1 MSRLMVAPLVA
12 LLCVALATPAA
23 RAQTTLHLYGYDG
36 DPVNA
41 IIDWGSDPANAT
53 CPRIIQGAG
62 QSVTCELTGSGDR
75 IRVSGTVPQFGPGS
89 LSETGNTVSRV
100 VSWGNVGLR
109 SLDGA
114 FKGNPSLTAVPVTVP
129 ETVENLN
136 STFKDASAFSQ
147 NLASWGMSV
156 KNVVTM
162 TDLFDGALAQM
173 TDMSRWC
180 MKNFEETPPGFLG
193 RSQGRAPALIN
204 FSSRSPRMRE
214 CGLTLPG
221 GLPATAEAESF
232 FSFSLRSGLEVWSNA
247 PAQTDLTLM
256 TFDVVGGELPP
267 GLTLDGVTGQISGFP
282 TTPGEYVFQIR
293 ARQSQG
299 D

>member
-1 MSRLMVAPLVA
+1 MSRLMVPPLVA

-41 IIDWGSDPANAT
+41 VIDWGSVPANAT

-62 QSVTCELTGSGDR
+62 QSVTCELTGSGDQ

-89 LSETGNTVSRV
+89 LSETGNLVSRV
-100 VSWGNVGLR
+100 VSWGDVGLR

-114 FKGNPSLTAVPVTVP
+114 FKGNPSLIAVPVTVP
-129 ETVENLN
+129 ETVQNLN

-162 TDLFDGALAQM
+162 TDLFDGALSQI

-180 MKNFEETPPGFLG
+180 MKNFTQEPPGLLG
-193 RSQGRAPALIN
+193 RSFNRAPILRN
-204 FSSRSPRMRE
+204 LSKWRPRIGE
-214 CGLTLPG
+214 CGLTLPNSF
-221 GLPATAEAESF
+221 PQVAETNTF
-232 FSFSLRSGLEVWSNA
+232 FLH
-247 PAQTDLTLM
+247 DLTAGIEIWPNASPQTSVAQLVFEV
-256 TFDVVGGELPP
+256 TEGELPP
-267 GLTLDGVTGQISGFP
+267 GLTLNTTTGEISGVP
-282 TTPGEYVFQIR
+282 VAPGEYEFQIR
-293 ARQSQG
+293 ARQY
-299 D
+299 